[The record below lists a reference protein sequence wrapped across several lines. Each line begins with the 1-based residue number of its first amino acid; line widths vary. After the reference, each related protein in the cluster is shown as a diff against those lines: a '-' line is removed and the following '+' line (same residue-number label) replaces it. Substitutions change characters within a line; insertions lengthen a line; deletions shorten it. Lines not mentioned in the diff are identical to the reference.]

1 MFLSTARRGLVKS
14 PFKLRSVR
22 AIASLSQARQSWGNR
37 LVISEEVEHALHTKA
52 PIIALE
58 SAIITHGMPHP
69 TNLTTASSLESIIR
83 SRSVTPATVALI
95 NGRIHV
101 GLSGNQLE
109 ALSDPSSGIS
119 KGAVKVSRRDL
130 GPALALGKT
139 GGTTVA
145 GTMYIASSLGIKVF
159 VTGGI
164 GGVHRGAESSM
175 DISADLIEL
184 GRTPM
189 AVFCAGA
196 KSILDIPRTLE
207 VLETQGV
214 CVATYGDKQEFPA
227 FYHPSSGCQSPWRV
241 PDSDSAAR
249 LIQTSLT
256 LPTPLSTLLAV
267 PIPSEHAEAGAQVQE
282 AVEQA
287 VRESVEQGVDK
298 RGKEVTPWL
307 LKRVGEL
314 TQGEALDL
322 NVKLIENN
330 ARIGSEV
337 AVRLADLYRSRGSG
351 SGSEQGGEQHA
362 SGALYS
368 SKTSPSWSSSGSSAS
383 RSGPQLPSSGPNG
396 SLQGSTSVDNNLSAP
411 VVGKSP
417 LSAGS
422 SPVLPSPRVLVFGSA
437 AIDLTSTSTHSLVP
451 RSTTPGSVFV
461 SPGGVGR
468 NIAEAAQNLLPPHSV
483 QMISAYGSEG
493 ASGSDPA
500 SNPSKTASL
509 ERTPLTAHPERALA
523 NTLQST
529 VEESQQ
535 CNKNPD
541 AFGKLLMLEFASAGL
556 RTDGLIATEGRST
569 AVCSLTLERDGDL
582 VAGVADMG
590 IVETVKERQVE
601 EAIRKYRPEMVVFD
615 TNLLEGV
622 IRTLLRTCQE
632 LSIPTFC
639 DPTSTPKL
647 PRILPSLISL
657 TLPSSEPTATAS
669 SATFSAPPQAHATRK
684 PLKHISPNLLELDLL
699 HSLISAAC
707 EDDPELDRRVW
718 GYLNALN
725 LGSEWRNA
733 VERLTASSTS
743 GSGVSSTSIPDADRA
758 WIRTGGVVQKM
769 VGCLP
774 FIDSFWL
781 KASHRGL
788 LHLRISSTRPGSSD
802 SHKSSNTAHSIYQK
816 LDGVHGGKYLV
827 LTHYPAPRINP
838 EDIVSTTGAGDT
850 LVGGLVAGLVG
861 SQVGQGDRGGSESAG
876 EGELHIPAEDE
887 GVWVE
892 RALERVKRSLMSR
905 RAVG

>member
-1 MFLSTARRGLVKS
+1 MLLSATRRGLVRPS
-14 PFKLRSVR
+14 HKLKSVR
-22 AIASLSQARQSWGNR
+22 ALASLAQAKQTWGNR
-37 LVISEEVEHALHTKA
+37 LMLSEEVEHALQSQS
-52 PIIALE
+52 PVIALE

-83 SRSVTPATVALI
+83 DKSVTPATVALI
-95 NGRIHV
+95 NGTIHL
-101 GLSGNQLE
+101 GLTKSQLE
-109 ALSDPSSGIS
+109 ELSDPACGIS
-119 KGAVKVSRRDL
+119 RGAVKVSRRDL

-241 PDSDSAAR
+241 SDSDSAAR
-249 LIQTSLT
+249 LIQSSLT

-267 PIPSEHAEAGAQVQE
+267 PIPFEHAEAGSKVQE

-314 TQGEALDL
+314 TRGKALEL

-330 ARIGSEV
+330 AKVGSEV
-337 AVRLADLYRSRGSG
+337 AVKLADLYRFQEGLNK
-351 SGSEQGGEQHA
+351 HA

-368 SKTSPSWSSSGSSAS
+368 STTASSIGRPSNTASVVEGTASSNVTPLPILKSSSLVQETTSPLAK
-383 RSGPQLPSSGPNG
+383 LP
-396 SLQGSTSVDNNLSAP
+396 AP
-411 VVGKSP
+411 K
-417 LSAGS
+417 
-422 SPVLPSPRVLVFGSA
+422 VLVFGSA
-437 AIDLTSTSTHSLVP
+437 AIDLTSTSTNTLVP
-451 RSTTPGSVFV
+451 RTTTPGSVFV

-468 NIAEAAQNLLPPHSV
+468 NIAEAAQNLLPPHTV
-483 QMISAYGSEG
+483 QMISAYGSTSISLPPQAQA
-493 ASGSDPA
+493 ASGNRD
-500 SNPSKTASL
+500 
-509 ERTPLTAHPERALA
+509 RLTVRGGEMR
-523 NTLQST
+523 
-529 VEESQQ
+529 E
-535 CNKNPD
+535 PD

-556 RTDGLIATEGRST
+556 RTDGLIGTEGRST

-590 IVETVKERQVE
+590 IVETLTGDMVE
-601 EAIRKYRPEMVVFD
+601 EAIRKYKPEMVAFD

-622 IRTLLRTCQE
+622 IGTLLRTCQE
-632 LSIPTFC
+632 LNIPTFC

-657 TLPSSEPTATAS
+657 YPSSLTAS
-669 SATFSAPPQAHATRK
+669 STTMSNLFAHK
-684 PLKHISPNLLELDLL
+684 PLSHLSPNLLELDLL

-707 EDDPELDRRVW
+707 DNDPELDKKIW
-718 GYLNALN
+718 GYINSLN
-725 LGSEWRNA
+725 LGSDWRNA
-733 VERLTASSTS
+733 VERFTSPVSTLDP
-743 GSGVSSTSIPDADRA
+743 TINIDRR
-758 WIRTGGVVQKM
+758 WMKDEGVVQKM
-769 VGCLP
+769 IGCLP

-788 LHLRISSTRPGSSD
+788 LHLHTSPAKPPTSSANGTSD
-802 SHKSSNTAHSIYQK
+802 GQSIYQK
-816 LDGVHGGKYLV
+816 LDGIHQGKYLV
-827 LTHYPAPRINP
+827 LTHYPAPKIDP
-838 EDIVSTTGAGDT
+838 GEIVSTTGAGDT

-861 SQVGQGDRGGSESAG
+861 SRSTSSGNGGG
-876 EGELHIPAEDE
+876 ENEQ
-887 GVWVE
+887 VWVE
-892 RALERVKRSLMSR
+892 RALDRVKSSLMSR

>member
-1 MFLSTARRGLVKS
+1 MLLKAARRGVPRS
-14 PFKLRSVR
+14 PFRPRTSRTL
-22 AIASLSQARQSWGNR
+22 ASLVQAKQTWGSR
-37 LVISEEVEHALHTKA
+37 LVLSDEVEHALQTSA
-52 PIIALE
+52 PVIALE

-83 SRSVTPATVALI
+83 NKSVTPATIALI

-101 GLSGNQLE
+101 GLEKSQLE
-109 ALSDPSSGIS
+109 ELSDPASGIS

-130 GPALALGKT
+130 GPALALSKT

-145 GTMYIASSLGIKVF
+145 GTMYIASSLGINVF

-214 CVATYGDKQEFPA
+214 CVSTYGEKQDFPA

-249 LIQTSLT
+249 LIHTSLS

-267 PIPSEHAEAGAQVQE
+267 PIPSEYAEAGSKVQE

-314 TQGEALDL
+314 TEGKALDL

-330 ARIGSEV
+330 ARVGSEV
-337 AVRLADLYRSRGSG
+337 AVKLADLYRSLSHSRDR
-351 SGSEQGGEQHA
+351 EEDQHA
-362 SGALYS
+362 SNALYS
-368 SKTSPSWSSSGSSAS
+368 HEAVSPWSGSSATPAS
-383 RSGPQLPSSGPNG
+383 ASMSTQLSTASHQPVAPLNKAGP
-396 SLQGSTSVDNNLSAP
+396 SASA
-411 VVGKSP
+411 SP
-417 LSAGS
+417 L
-422 SPVLPSPRVLVFGSA
+422 PTPRVLVFGSA
-437 AIDLTSTSTHSLVP
+437 AIDLTSTSTHTLVP
-451 RSTTPGSVFV
+451 RTTTPGSVFV

-468 NIAEAAQNLLPPHSV
+468 NIAEAAQNLLPPNTV
-483 QMISAYGSEG
+483 QMISAFGS
-493 ASGSDPA
+493 ASGVSSSTDRSATLNGAISDSSADGTILRSGAAPA
-500 SNPSKTASL
+500 DVVQTSRSVG
-509 ERTPLTAHPERALA
+509 E
-523 NTLQST
+523 
-529 VEESQQ
+529 
-535 CNKNPD
+535 PD

-556 RTDGLIATEGRST
+556 RTDGLIGTDGRST

-590 IVETVKERQVE
+590 IVETLTGDAVE
-601 EAIRKYRPEMVVFD
+601 KAIRTHKPELVVID
-615 TNLLEGV
+615 TNMLEGV
-622 IRTLLRTCQE
+622 IGTLLRTCQE

-657 TLPSSEPTATAS
+657 YPSSLTTAPTPTATPIPAPSSTSALTSSPSSS
-669 SATFSAPPQAHATRK
+669 SAQIATPSSATRK
-684 PLKHISPNLLELDLL
+684 PLSHLSPNLLELDLL

-707 EDDPELDRRVW
+707 ENDPELDKAVW
-718 GYLNALN
+718 GYINSLN
-725 LGSEWRNA
+725 LGSDWRNA
-733 VERLTASSTS
+733 VEKFTSRSPQYVVKGSSALGTETDTA
-743 GSGVSSTSIPDADRA
+743 PDRG
-758 WIRTGGVVQKM
+758 WMKNEGIVPKM
-769 VGCLP
+769 IGCLP

-788 LHLRISSTRPGSSD
+788 VHLRISSEPPSKNGSED
-802 SHKSSNTAHSIYQK
+802 GQSIYQK
-816 LDGVHGGKYLV
+816 LGGTHEGKYLV
-827 LTHYPAPRINP
+827 LTHYSAPKIAPAEI
-838 EDIVSTTGAGDT
+838 ISTTGAGDT
-850 LVGGLVAGLVG
+850 LVGGLVAGLVS
-861 SQVGQGDRGGSESAG
+861 SQAAGRQGES
-876 EGELHIPAEDE
+876 E
-887 GVWVE
+887 GVWVR
-892 RALERVKRSLMSR
+892 RALSRVKRSLMSR